1 MFVKWCSIVLLCAC
15 VDSLKLKQVIMLS
28 RHSIR
33 TPLVLN
39 LEDYSEKKWPVWEGE
54 SGYLTKK
61 GRQLERFMGRYV
73 SEWMMNENLFQ
84 NKCPDED
91 EVHVYSNTKQRT
103 IETAEAFVDGAF
115 EDCVTVHYNRDTTKM
130 DPIFNSIVRNDT
142 QEFKDLVISEMQKKL
157 DAISLPRP
165 YRELDRILELKNSSV
180 CRKENVCSLFKVK
193 HDIVLNLNEE
203 PDVSGPLKIANFIVD
218 AFLMAYYDGKP
229 IHEVAWGEV
238 TLLTEWD
245 TLLSAVRAYHDV
257 RFKTKHLS
265 RDLVNPLL
273 EHMRDIFL
281 TGDKKFYLLVGHDAN
296 INALTSAMNF
306 MDYTLHDQAEKTP
319 ISGKLVFQ
327 KWYDE
332 HKDRELL
339 RVYYLYPSLQ
349 QIRDGVQLTLDNPP
363 QWALLEMENCKL
375 DVLGLCPWEDFVKI
389 LKAL

>member
-1 MFVKWCSIVLLCAC
+1 MFIKWFSIIVLC
-15 VDSLKLKQVIMLS
+15 VSVNSLKLKQVVMLS

-33 TPLVLN
+33 TPLVSN
-39 LEDYSEKKWPVWEGE
+39 LEAYSEKKWPVWDEE

-73 SEWMMNENLFQ
+73 SEWMMNEKLFQ
-84 NKCPDED
+84 DKCPDED
-91 EVHVYSNTKQRT
+91 EVYVYSNTKQRT
-103 IETAEAFVDGAF
+103 IETANAFVDGAF
-115 EDCVTVHYNRDTTKM
+115 GDCVTVHYNKDTTEM
-130 DPIFNSIVRNDT
+130 DPIFNPIIRNDT
-142 QEFKDLVISEMQKKL
+142 QDFKDLVISEMKKKL

-165 YRELDRILELKNSSV
+165 YRELDRILELKNSSI
-180 CRKENVCSLFKVK
+180 CRKENICTLSKVK
-193 HDIVLNLNEE
+193 HDIVFNLNEE
-203 PDVSGPLKIANFIVD
+203 PDVSGPLMIANFIVD

-257 RFKTKHLS
+257 RFKTKVLS
-265 RDLVNPLL
+265 RDLASPLL
-273 EHMRDIFL
+273 EYMTDIFL
-281 TGDKKFYLLVGHDAN
+281 NGDKKVYLLVGHDAN
-296 INALTSAMNF
+296 INSLTSAMNF
-306 MDYTLHDQAEKTP
+306 KDYSLHDQAEKTP
-319 ISGKLVFQ
+319 IAGKLVFQ

-332 HKDRELL
+332 YKDRELL

-375 DVLGLCPWEDFVKI
+375 DVHGLCPWEDFVKL
-389 LKAL
+389 LKTL